1 MSLIN
6 SCTSLFTHTQLDLH
20 VAISQ
25 QRIHKQIT
33 TLIEENT
40 LKNSRVKRG
49 LAIATSIAALSTF
62 ATPAYAAAPTYM
74 EAVASSATLT
84 PIASAGDMIG
94 SYLVPGI
101 PDGLGVIKN
110 GNTLRIITN
119 HEWSATN
126 AVAAGRTTAGGL
138 VSGSF
143 LSDMT
148 YDIATQKVTKA
159 VDLFKDVVWYDYTTG
174 KYGNTP
180 GAPAGAAVKDSYG
193 TLNHSYLL
201 NRFCSGSLSPAEAF
215 YDKASGTGIKD
226 ALFFAG
232 EEGSDESR
240 GFATNLTTGQLVQLP
255 ALGLSAWENFIPART
270 TTKNTVIMGNEDGD
284 AKDSQ
289 LWMYM
294 GTKTK
299 TGKWFEKAG
308 LTNGKSYVLAATA
321 DAPVANDY
329 EIRAKYGKNK
339 PFAVTFAAVDIKAN
353 GKAQNVEANTKGIEL
368 ARVED
373 GHFDPNKPNDFYFV
387 TTQSDSDPT
396 GLKVVGATTP
406 NPATPTVTR
415 DGGALWRLRFVD
427 ANKPFL
433 GSTLELL
440 LDGSEDIYMSK
451 PDNITVDSLGNVLIQ
466 EDPGKN
472 ALLARIV
479 SYRISDGKVGTI
491 ARFKADYFTES
502 GTAFITSDE
511 ESSGIVEVS
520 NELRTSKTDKASYF
534 MFAAQIHATP
544 AKSRPDMDATDA
556 TLAKAVEG
564 GQWYILKITNWTDV
578 YK

>member
-1 MSLIN
+1 MIVG
-6 SCTSLFTHTQLDLH
+6 FTLTFTLTQLDLH
-20 VAISQ
+20 VAISR
-25 QRIHKQIT
+25 QRINKQIT

-74 EAVASSATLT
+74 EAVAPSATLT

-159 VDLFKDVVWYDYTTG
+159 VDLFKDVVWYDYATG

-180 GAPAGAAVKDSYG
+180 GAPAGAAVKDAYG

-201 NRFCSGSLSPAEAF
+201 NRFCSGSLSPAGTF
-215 YDKASGTGIKD
+215 FDKASGTGIKD

-255 ALGLSAWENFIPART
+255 ALGLAAWENFIPAPT
-270 TTKNTVIMGNEDGD
+270 TTKNTVVMGNEDGD

-299 TGKWFEKAG
+299 TGTWFEKAG
-308 LTNGKSYVLAATA
+308 LTNGKSYVLAAA
-321 DAPVANDY
+321 ASAPVANDY
-329 EIRAKYGKNK
+329 EIREKYGKNK

-353 GKAQNVEANTKGIEL
+353 GKAQNIEANAKGIEL

-387 TTQSDSDPT
+387 TTQSDSEPT
-396 GLKVVGATTP
+396 KKVVVGATTP
-406 NPATPTVTR
+406 NPATPTVSR

-451 PDNITVDSLGNVLIQ
+451 PDNITVDDLGNVLIQ
-466 EDPGKN
+466 EDPGNN
-472 ALLARIV
+472 AHLARIV

-502 GTAFITSDE
+502 GTAFITRDE

-520 NELRTSKTDKASYF
+520 DELRTSKTDKASYF
-534 MFAAQIHATP
+534 MFVAQIHATP
-544 AKSRPDMDATDA
+544 AKARPDMDATDA

-564 GQWYILKITNWTDV
+564 GQWYILKITNWADV

>member
-1 MSLIN
+1 
-6 SCTSLFTHTQLDLH
+6 
-20 VAISQ
+20 
-25 QRIHKQIT
+25 
-33 TLIEENT
+33 

-74 EAVASSATLT
+74 EAVAPSATLT

-159 VDLFKDVVWYDYTTG
+159 VDLFKDVVWYDYATG

-180 GAPAGAAVKDSYG
+180 GAPAGAAGKDAFG

-201 NRFCSGSLSPAEAF
+201 NRFCSGSLAPAGTF
-215 YDKASGTGIKD
+215 FDKATGTGIKD

-240 GFATNLTTGQLVQLP
+240 GFATNLTNGQLVQLP
-255 ALGLSAWENFIPART
+255 ALGLSAWENFIPAPT

-299 TGKWFEKAG
+299 TGTWFEKAG
-308 LTNGKSYVLAATA
+308 LTNGKSYVLAAAA
-321 DAPVANDY
+321 DAVVANDN

-339 PFAVTFAAVDIKAN
+339 PFPITFAEVNVKAN
-353 GKAQNVEANTKGIEL
+353 GKDQNIEANAKGIEF

-373 GHFDPNKPNDFYFV
+373 GHFDPNKPNDYYFV
-387 TTQSDSDPT
+387 TTESNKDP
-396 GLKVVGATTP
+396 VATAP
-406 NPATPTVTR
+406 NPATPTVSR
-415 DGGALWRLRFVD
+415 DGGALWRVRFKDVS
-427 ANKPFL
+427 KPL
-433 GSTLELL
+433 SGATLELL
-440 LDGSEDIYMSK
+440 LDGSENIYMSK
-451 PDNITVDSLGNVLIQ
+451 PDNIAVDSLGNVLIQ
-466 EDPGKN
+466 EDPGNN
-472 ALLARIV
+472 AHVARIV
-479 SYRISDGKVGTI
+479 SYRISDGKLATI
-491 ARFKADYFTES
+491 AQFDAKYFDSTRPN
-502 GTAFITSDE
+502 FITQDE
-511 ESSGIVEVS
+511 ESSGIIEVS
-520 NELRTSKTDKASYF
+520 QELRTSKNDKAHYY
-534 MFAAQIHATP
+534 MFVAQIHATP
-544 AKSRPDMDATDA
+544 AKARPDLDPADA

>member
-1 MSLIN
+1 M
-6 SCTSLFTHTQLDLH
+6 HTQAEH
-20 VAISQ
+20 Q
-25 QRIHKQIT
+25 
-33 TLIEENT
+33 LIEENT
-40 LKNSRVKRG
+40 LKISRVKRG
-49 LAIATSIAALSTF
+49 LAVAMSIATLSTF
-62 ATPAYAAAPTYM
+62 ATPAYAAAPVYM
-74 EAVASSATLT
+74 EASAPSTTLT
-84 PIASAGDMIG
+84 PIVSAGDMIG
-94 SYLVPGI
+94 TYLVPGI

-148 YDIATQKVTKA
+148 YDIASKKITKA
-159 VDLFKDVVWYDYTTG
+159 VDLFKDVVWYNYTTG

-180 GAPAGAAVKDSYG
+180 GAPEGAVVKDGYG
-193 TLNHSYLL
+193 ALNHSYLL
-201 NRFCSGSLSPAEAF
+201 NRFCSGSLAPEDTF
-215 YDKASGTGIKD
+215 FDKASGTGIKD

-232 EEGSDESR
+232 EESSDESR

-255 ALGLSAWENFIPART
+255 ALGLAGWENFIPAPT
-270 TTKNTVIMGNEDGD
+270 TTKNTVIMGNEDGP

-294 GTKTK
+294 GSKTK
-299 TGKWFEKAG
+299 TGTWFEKAG
-308 LTNGKSYVLAATA
+308 LTNGKSYVLAASAT
-321 DAPVANDY
+321 APVANDA
-329 EIRAKYGKNK
+329 EIRTKYGKNK
-339 PFAVTFAAVDIKAN
+339 PIAVTFASVNTKVN
-353 GKAQNVEANTKGIEL
+353 GKSQNIEANTKGIEL

-387 TTQSDSDPT
+387 TTQSDSDANN
-396 GLKVVGATTP
+396 KIVGATTP
-406 NPATPTVTR
+406 NPATPTVPR

-427 ANKPFL
+427 VNKPFL
-433 GSTLELL
+433 GTTLELL

-451 PDNITVDSLGNVLIQ
+451 PDNITVDTLGNVLIQ
-466 EDPGKN
+466 EDPGDN
-472 ALLARIV
+472 AHLARIV
-479 SYRISDGKVGTI
+479 SYRIRDGKVGTI
-491 ARFKADYFTES
+491 AQFKAEYFAPGAAS
-502 GTAFITSDE
+502 LITSDE
-511 ESSGIVEVS
+511 ESSGIVEVTE
-520 NELRTSKTDKASYF
+520 ELRTSKSDKASYF
-534 MFAAQIHATP
+534 MFVAQIHATP
-544 AKSRPDMDATDA
+544 AKARPDMDATDA

>member
-1 MSLIN
+1 M
-6 SCTSLFTHTQLDLH
+6 Q
-20 VAISQ
+20 
-25 QRIHKQIT
+25 
-33 TLIEENT
+33 
-40 LKNSRVKRG
+40 
-49 LAIATSIAALSTF
+49 
-62 ATPAYAAAPTYM
+62 
-74 EAVASSATLT
+74 AVASSATLT
-84 PIASAGDMIG
+84 PIVSAGDMVG
-94 SYLVPGI
+94 TYLVPGI

-110 GNTLRIITN
+110 GNSLRIITN

-148 YDIATQKVTKA
+148 YDITTQKVTKA
-159 VDLFKDVVWYDYTTG
+159 VDLFRDVVWYNYATG
-174 KYGNTP
+174 TYGNTP
-180 GAPAGAAVKDSYG
+180 GAPDGAAVKDPYG

-201 NRFCSGSLSPAEAF
+201 NRFCSGSLAPAGTF
-215 YDKASGTGIKD
+215 FDKASGNGIKE

-240 GFATNLTTGQLVQLP
+240 GFATNLSSGQLVQLP
-255 ALGLSAWENFIPART
+255 ALGLSAWENFIPAPT
-270 TTKNTVIMGNEDGD
+270 TSKNTVIMGNEDGD

-294 GTKTK
+294 GAKTK
-299 TGKWFEKAG
+299 TGTWFEKAG
-308 LTNGKSYVLAATA
+308 LTNGKSYVLAAKA
-321 DAPVANDY
+321 DALVANDY
-329 EIRAKYGKNK
+329 EIRNKYGKNK
-339 PFAVTFAAVDIKAN
+339 PFAVTFAAIDTKAN
-353 GKAQNVEANTKGIEL
+353 GKAQNVEANAKGIEL

-387 TTQSDSDPT
+387 TTQSDSDPVN
-396 GLKVVGATTP
+396 KVAGATTP
-406 NPATPTVTR
+406 NPATPTVSR

-427 ANKPFL
+427 VNKPFL

-466 EDPGKN
+466 EDPGNN
-472 ALLARIV
+472 AHLARIV

-491 ARFKADYFTES
+491 AQFKSEYFSSTGAS
-502 GTAFITSDE
+502 FITQDE

-520 NELRTSKTDKASYF
+520 NELRTSKSDKASYF
-534 MFAAQIHATP
+534 MFVAQVHATP
-544 AKSRPDMDATDA
+544 AKSRPDMDPADA